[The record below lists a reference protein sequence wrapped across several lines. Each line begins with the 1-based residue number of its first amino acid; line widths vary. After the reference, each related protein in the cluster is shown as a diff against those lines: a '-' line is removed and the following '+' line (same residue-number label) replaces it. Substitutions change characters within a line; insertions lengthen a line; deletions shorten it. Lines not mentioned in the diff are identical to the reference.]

1 MFDFTGVSTNVIKDI
16 EVFPKA
22 IGYKSFFIEI
32 LQEDCL
38 SEDGTYI
45 SFSVKYK
52 GEHVKSF
59 EDLGKAF
66 QFVFGDN

>member
-1 MFDFTGVSTNVIKDI
+1 MFDFTSVSTAVLKDI
-16 EVFPKA
+16 EVFPK
-22 IGYKSFFIEI
+22 GMRYKSFSIEI
-32 LQEDCL
+32 LQEDCF
-38 SEDGTYI
+38 SGEGSYI

-59 EDLGKAF
+59 EDLSEAF

>member
-1 MFDFTGVSTNVIKDI
+1 MFDFTGVGSEVIKDI
-16 EVFPKA
+16 EVFSK
-22 IGYKSFFIEI
+22 GLRYKSFFIEI
-32 LQEDCL
+32 LQEDCF
-38 SEDGTYI
+38 SGDGTYI

-59 EDLGKAF
+59 EDFGEAF